1 MNLEITGK
9 LHSLLPRQTGEG
21 KNGQWVKQEFILE
34 TTGEYPRKVCI
45 SAWGDKA
52 KEVEN
57 LQPGDVLKIGINL
70 ESREYN
76 SRWYTDVRAW
86 RIDKV
91 SEGGNSTSASSPS
104 NVPPPSI
111 EDIPGEDDND
121 LPF

>member
-9 LHSLLPRQTGEG
+9 LVSLLPQQTGEG
-21 KNGQWVKQEFILE
+21 KNGKWVKQDFIIE
-34 TTGEYPRKVCI
+34 TESDYPKKVCI

-52 KEVEN
+52 KDVEN
-57 LQPGDVLKIGINL
+57 LQPGESLKIGFNI

-86 RIDKV
+86 KIDRL
-91 SEGGNSTSASSPS
+91 SSGNNTSSGNIPTP
-104 NVPPPSI
+104 PPPSI
-111 EDIPGEDDND
+111 EDFPGEADND

>member
-9 LHSLLPRQTGEG
+9 LVSLLPQQTGEG
-21 KNGQWVKQEFILE
+21 KNGKWVKQDFILE
-34 TTGEYPRKVCI
+34 TEGDYPKKVCI

-52 KEVEN
+52 KDVEG
-57 LQPGDVLKIGINL
+57 LQPGESLKIGFNI

-86 RIDKV
+86 KIDRL
-91 SEGGNSTSASSPS
+91 SAGNNTSSGNIPAP
-104 NVPPPSI
+104 PPPSI
-111 EDIPGEDDND
+111 EDFPGEADND

>member
-1 MNLEITGK
+1 MNLELTGK
-9 LHSLLPRQTGEG
+9 LVSLLPQQTGEG
-21 KNGQWVKQEFILE
+21 KNGKWVKQEFILE
-34 TTGEYPRKVCI
+34 TPGEFPRKVCI

-57 LQPGDVLKIGINL
+57 LQPGESLKIGINL

-86 RIDKV
+86 RIERM
-91 SEGGNSTSASSPS
+91 SSSNNNTSASMPA
-104 NVPPPSI
+104 PPPLSI
-111 EDIPGEDDND
+111 DDLPGEEETD

>member
-9 LHSLLPRQTGEG
+9 LVSLLPQQTGEG

-52 KEVEN
+52 RDVEN
-57 LQPGDVLKIGINL
+57 LQPGDVLKLGINL

-86 RIDKV
+86 KIDKV
-91 SEGGNSTSASSPS
+91 SESGNSSPAASPS
-104 NVPPPSI
+104 DIPPPSI